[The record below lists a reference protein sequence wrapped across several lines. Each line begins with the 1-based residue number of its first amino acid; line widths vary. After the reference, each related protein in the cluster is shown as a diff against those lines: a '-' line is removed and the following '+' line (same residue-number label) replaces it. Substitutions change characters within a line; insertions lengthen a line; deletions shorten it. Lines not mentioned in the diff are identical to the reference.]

1 MDGID
6 GVLAGSILV
15 CLITFAFM
23 LSGSVWTLIG
33 SLFGFLIWNWK
44 PSKIFMGDIGSTF
57 LGSFLFLEIIRSN
70 SFNDAFFILSVALP
84 ILFDAFSCVIRRFFN
99 NENIFR
105 PHKKHLYQRLVK
117 AGFSHFKVTF
127 VYSMSSIFIL
137 LACLTGNIIIV
148 SSSIMIFFNFDI

>member
-1 MDGID
+1 
-6 GVLAGSILV
+6 
-15 CLITFAFM
+15 
-23 LSGSVWTLIG
+23 
-33 SLFGFLIWNWK
+33 
-44 PSKIFMGDIGSTF
+44 MGDIGSTF

-117 AGFSHFKVTF
+117 AGFSHFKVTCI
-127 VYSMSSIFIL
+127 YSMSSIFIL

-148 SSSIMIFFNFDI
+148 SSSIMIIFTLGIIIDNYIAEPF